1 MDEPLLVEI
10 IAYAPTAFY
19 HCQHCEIAWREI
31 GVSNHMHDEQV
42 QSSLPPEL
50 ALDYQAVSDWVREV
64 FRRHCDRVAVRVID
78 AASLEGVV
86 KTLRYRVHRFPAV
99 IVGREARFSGDTT
112 AALAGAAAELDRR
125 LGEPEAAKT

>member
-31 GVSNHMHDEQV
+31 GVSNHMHEEQV
-42 QSSLPPEL
+42 ASSLPPEL
-50 ALDYQAVSDWVREV
+50 ILDYQAVSDWVREV
-64 FRRHCDRVAVRVID
+64 FRRHCDRVAVKVID

-99 IVGREARFSGDTT
+99 IVGREARFSGDTAQT
-112 AALAGAAAELDRR
+112 LSGAAAELDRR
-125 LGEPEAAKT
+125 LAAAEVSN

>member
-31 GVSNHMHDEQV
+31 GVSNHMHEEQV
-42 QSSLPPEL
+42 ASSLPPEL
-50 ALDYQAVSDWVREV
+50 VLEYQAVSDWVREV
-64 FRRHCDRVAVRVID
+64 FRRHCDRVAVKVID

-86 KTLRYRVHRFPAV
+86 KTLRYRVHRFPAI
-99 IVGREARFSGDTT
+99 IVGREARFSGD
-112 AALAGAAAELDRR
+112 AAQALAGAGAELDRR
-125 LGEPEAAKT
+125 LGQPEAANT